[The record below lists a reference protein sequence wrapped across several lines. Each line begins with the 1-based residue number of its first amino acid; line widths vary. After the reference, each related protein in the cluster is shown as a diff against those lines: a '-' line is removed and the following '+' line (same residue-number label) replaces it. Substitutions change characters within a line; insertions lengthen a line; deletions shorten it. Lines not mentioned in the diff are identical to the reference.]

1 MYKLLCD
8 YATQFGTD
16 FPVSAIKDN
25 ANAYEAV
32 RIIQEC
38 LETGI
43 PYHPDTPEA
52 EPTSAPAPE
61 PEPEPEPEQEPE
73 PEPEEKPV
81 KKTRTKK
88 AKT

>member
-1 MYKLLCD
+1 MITLYKLLCD

-43 PYHPDTPEA
+43 PYHSDTSES
-52 EPTSAPAPE
+52 EPTSVPDTE
-61 PEPEPEPEQEPE
+61 PD
-73 PEPEEKPV
+73 EKPT

-88 AKT
+88 AKA